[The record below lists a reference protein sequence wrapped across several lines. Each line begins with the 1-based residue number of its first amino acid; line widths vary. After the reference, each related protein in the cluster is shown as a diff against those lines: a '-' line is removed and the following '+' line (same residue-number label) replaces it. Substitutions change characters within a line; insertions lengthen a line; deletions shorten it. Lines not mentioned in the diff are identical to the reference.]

1 MEHTN
6 QQSSLDP
13 KGIAMPEPNQ
23 SGLSDNAAGAIAYIT
38 IVPAIVFLVLEPY
51 NKSAFIRF
59 HAWQSIFFSIVAFV
73 VYVALKMFF
82 MVGLFFAHLACLF
95 PRVDSLRD
103 PGGERQVLQAA
114 DPRCPGRKAGRPVTG
129 ARALF
134 FLVASNN
141 QRSAAGFLLD
151 KHEHTGVFLS
161 RLRTLSLAHSFF
173 RVLWF
178 AESGQGVK

>member
-82 MVGLFFAHLACLF
+82 MVGLFFASFLIGMLSLLIWLA
-95 PRVDSLRD
+95 
-103 PGGERQVLQAA
+103 
-114 DPRCPGRKAGRPVTG
+114 
-129 ARALF
+129 F
-134 FLVASNN
+134 FLVWILCVIQAVNGKCFKLPILGALAEK
-141 QRSAAGFLLD
+141 QAG
-151 KHEHTGVFLS
+151 
-161 RLRTLSLAHSFF
+161 
-173 RVLWF
+173 
-178 AESGQGVK
+178 Q